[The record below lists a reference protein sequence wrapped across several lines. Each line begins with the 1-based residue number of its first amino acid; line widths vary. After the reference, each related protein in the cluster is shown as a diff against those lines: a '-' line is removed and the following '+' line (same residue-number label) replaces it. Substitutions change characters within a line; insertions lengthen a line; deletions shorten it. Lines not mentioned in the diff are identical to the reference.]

1 MALDGLKHAAWI
13 LQRFILQ
20 GRRPYERRNQRRE
33 SLSRLEFHG
42 LCTDRRRLL
51 PRVLPTRAVV
61 LVDKPVERPF
71 RYALYREILKA
82 HAAPLRRFQAG
93 KDSVQ
98 IFRVL
103 EVLPKEGRRVCVV
116 HDKGFEERVFV
127 PAVTVNHIVDDA
139 AQKGDIRTRAHRR
152 VDVRD
157 RAGAGEP
164 RVDMNNL
171 GAVVDFGLHRPP
183 EGDGMVLRHVGT
195 HDDDTVGVIHAPGV
209 EGGRAAAESGPQ
221 TGDTRAVSYPRL
233 VFDGDDAEPTHKL
246 LMHVIE
252 LHLEGRATQ
261 GENRGGHVD
270 ELAAGKLFDEGLV
283 ASLFHQLSD
292 PVHRAFEIPYLPI
305 GRAGGT
311 VQDLGWT
318 VRVDV
323 ELKDRRA
330 FGTESP
336 LVVWAAGIPLDVDD
350 VAIDRMDKGA
360 APHRTIGA
368 DARRHLGILDSELLG
383 SRDSGSEIDAGA
395 DQASEGR
402 ASGCANRQSE
412 KVTSG
417 NFHGRTSNYLSA
429 DSLWDHYRIRRR
441 CQGDFSQLSLP
452 LTGPCG
458 LSIRRHTTKAMI
470 KMVSSPSS
478 IIAL

>member
-71 RYALYREILKA
+71 RYVLHREILKA
-82 HAAPLRRFQAG
+82 HAAPLRRDQAG

-195 HDDDTVGVIHAPGV
+195 HDHDTVGIVHASRVKGC
-209 EGGRAAAESGPQ
+209 RAAAKSCPQ
-221 TGDTRAVSYPRL
+221 TGDARAVSYPRL
-233 VFDGDDAEPTHKL
+233 VLYGYNPETAHEFLMDVVELDFVDGYAE
-246 LMHVIE
+246 VGNG
-252 LHLEGRATQ
+252 GR
-261 GENRGGHVD
+261 HID
-270 ELAAGKLFDEGLV
+270 ELAVGKLLDKSLV
-283 ASLFHQLSD
+283 ARFLHQLGD
-292 PVHRAFEIPYLPI
+292 PVHRAFEVPYLPI
-305 GRAGGT
+305 GSPRSAMQNLGRA
-311 VQDLGWT
+311 

-323 ELKDRRA
+323 ELEDRGALGAER
-330 FGTESP
+330 P
-336 LVVWAAGIPLDVDD
+336 LVMWAAGVPL
-350 VAIDRMDKGA
+350 
-360 APHRTIGA
+360 
-368 DARRHLGILDSELLG
+368 
-383 SRDSGSEIDAGA
+383 
-395 DQASEGR
+395 
-402 ASGCANRQSE
+402 
-412 KVTSG
+412 
-417 NFHGRTSNYLSA
+417 
-429 DSLWDHYRIRRR
+429 
-441 CQGDFSQLSLP
+441 
-452 LTGPCG
+452 
-458 LSIRRHTTKAMI
+458 
-470 KMVSSPSS
+470 
-478 IIAL
+478 